1 MKYMIIAILFLN
13 VNPFSLSMITA
24 YSRIALFTSIGTSIL
39 CFLSFNYHIDFTL
52 YQVSKWLDVVAVF
65 LLFIL
70 IIRGLIRWLA
80 VFRIKKTTGLLLSKK
95 GWIKSFTYEAV
106 LWVFNLLIVLFMVL
120 YIEVGFLFKVVLLLY
135 VIESLFHL
143 LIGKNNYK
151 IVITDNAITLVNH
164 ALLVISW
171 NDIVTITLRHNDLQF
186 KLKNKKVRLI
196 DLDLINEKDKQ
207 SFEAKIKENAF
218 QRNIYFSS

>member
-1 MKYMIIAILFLN
+1 MIKL
-13 VNPFSLSMITA
+13 
-24 YSRIALFTSIGTSIL
+24 YSRIALFTSIGTGVL

-52 YQVSKWLDVVAVF
+52 YKVSKWLDIIAIF

-70 IIRGLIRWLA
+70 IVRALIRWVA
-80 VFRIKKTTGLLLSKK
+80 VFRIKNTTGLLLSKK
-95 GWIKSFTYEAV
+95 GWIKSFTYESV
-106 LWVFNLLIVLFMVL
+106 LWVFNLLIVLFMAL

-143 LIGKNNYK
+143 LIGKSNYK
-151 IVITDNAITLVNH
+151 IVISKNAITLVNH

-186 KLKNKKVRLI
+186 KLKNNKVRLI
-196 DLDLINEKDKQ
+196 DLDLISEKDKQ
-207 SFEAKIKENAF
+207 SFESKIKENAF

>member
-1 MKYMIIAILFLN
+1 MVTL
-13 VNPFSLSMITA
+13 
-24 YSRIALFTSIGTSIL
+24 YSRIALFTSIGTGVL

-52 YQVSKWLDVVAVF
+52 YKVSKWLDIIAIF

-70 IIRGLIRWLA
+70 IVRALIRWLA
-80 VFRIKKTTGLLLSKK
+80 VFRIKNTTGLLLSKK

-106 LWVFNLLIVLFMVL
+106 LWIFNLLIVLFMAL
-120 YIEVGFLFKVVLLLY
+120 YIEVGFLFKVVLILY

-143 LIGKNNYK
+143 LIGKSNYK
-151 IVITDNAITLVNH
+151 IVISNNAITLVNH
-164 ALLVISW
+164 SLLVISW

-186 KLKNKKVRLI
+186 KLKNNKVKLI
-196 DLDLINEKDKQ
+196 DLDLISEKDKQ